1 MCPKARMCLF
11 VRSTLLRNIK
21 IRICEVTET
30 IIISDVSSQI
40 VGHYRPFKLVNHI
53 SQKSYVQDT
62 INFLKREL
70 VQDQKTIIVGD
81 FNLDYAKISDDSY
94 SNRQIFDIW
103 LQFIDEL
110 GLIQFIQ
117 EPTWSRCING
127 KMKNSILD
135 HCYSNSELSFFTF
148 DSMISDHKGI
158 FIGPLKT
165 RRAEHSL
172 SLKRKWKTYT
182 PTSLKYH
189 LSLTDWERFRYMDLE
204 QKSDFLDIEI
214 LSALHKVS
222 PEVVISS
229 KDRHVAWS
237 DKLLKLKKKKRNLQ
251 KRGKRK
257 KNKELIKRA
266 KHLNKEFRK
275 AIISEKR
282 EKIRKTVNLGNQS
295 SIWDAINLAEDK
307 YGENTIPGGLHLA
320 GKNNNEKNKA
330 LAFSDFFE
338 NKISVLK
345 TGIPNTNVEDG
356 SKIVEHIYES
366 PFTKEKVLI
375 AMNSMKKKNSY
386 GHDRVPM
393 RALLDSAEFT
403 IDVIVDLFNKIEVT
417 QYGRWKNHS
426 SPQKRRQN

>member
-1 MCPKARMCLF
+1 MIYSILSLNICLGVFSKLNELSKWISNLNPDFCFIQESEITVHNLKEIKIKNYEIFTTKMCPKARMCLF

-237 DKLLKLKKKKRNLQ
+237 DKLLELKKKKTESTETWKTQ
-251 KRGKRK
+251 
-257 KNKELIKRA
+257 
-266 KHLNKEFRK
+266 
-275 AIISEKR
+275 EK
-282 EKIRKTVNLGNQS
+282 
-295 SIWDAINLAEDK
+295 
-307 YGENTIPGGLHLA
+307 
-320 GKNNNEKNKA
+320 
-330 LAFSDFFE
+330 
-338 NKISVLK
+338 
-345 TGIPNTNVEDG
+345 
-356 SKIVEHIYES
+356 
-366 PFTKEKVLI
+366 
-375 AMNSMKKKNSY
+375 
-386 GHDRVPM
+386 
-393 RALLDSAEFT
+393 
-403 IDVIVDLFNKIEVT
+403 
-417 QYGRWKNHS
+417 
-426 SPQKRRQN
+426 